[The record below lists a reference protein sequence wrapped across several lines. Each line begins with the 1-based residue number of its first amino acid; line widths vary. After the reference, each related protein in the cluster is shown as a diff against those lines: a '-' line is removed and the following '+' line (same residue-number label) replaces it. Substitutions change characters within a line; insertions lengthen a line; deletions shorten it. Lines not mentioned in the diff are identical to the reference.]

1 MRIFTLDWV
10 SAPDHRKDG
19 VCGETG
25 ILLYGLCD
33 EGTKHKKIIKGFSF
47 RFWVMLRSSSDM
59 PELSGMLKNVRN
71 IGICEDSSFG
81 SVEIERFRGKTQL
94 FARLS
99 STCATCL
106 HQAYSTL
113 RRTRWN
119 AETAIETFE
128 GSMSATTR
136 LLQVLQ
142 MRPHVW
148 VEVPMSETIRYT
160 DIFGCADEAT
170 PRALCAAA
178 FDIECLSDDCASF
191 PDAERPLDTMEQIG
205 LVLSYPFSSHE
216 GTSYMFTLKEITSP
230 NMIVVKCET
239 ERQMWEEFKSV
250 IDSKVHVLTSYN
262 GFAFDF
268 PYMITR
274 CELQNEDIFKKEFST
289 AAFGCQSF
297 TFVEFEGVAQID
309 MLVHLRKEKKLE
321 SYKLDDVAEQFL
333 GMKKHDVT
341 PQQIFSGLKH
351 GGSDERQRIAE
362 YCIQDCRLVIELMRK
377 FQVLESTL
385 AMCQVTACPI
395 KKIVVTGQQART
407 LDLLSQR
414 LYTQRL
420 LLPDRPLHAVGPD
433 DDTYTG
439 ATVLEAKAGLYTDP
453 VAGLDF
459 ASLYPS
465 IMIAKNLCV
474 STRHPDVPDDPDAF
488 HNVDGVYYRKQ
499 PMGVFPEV
507 LAYLWKTRKATRSL
521 MKGETNEDTISI
533 LNARQLS
540 YKLVMNSIYGTLGS
554 RFFPIESQ
562 SIAKGVT
569 WFGRQLLHDTQEM
582 IVKKYPEICEIV
594 YGDSVTGETPVATED
609 GPIAIADLAGRWQR
623 YRHIDPVQQR
633 LGRARNKQI
642 ALPAREVRV
651 RTSSGLQELQHLVRR
666 RHRGLM
672 YMVML
677 SDGTSMRM
685 TGDHAVWHN
694 HAWLAAKDLRVGMVL

>member
-25 ILLYGLCD
+25 ILLYGLCED
-33 EGTKHKKIIKGFSF
+33 GTKQKKIIKGFSF

-59 PELSGMLKNVRN
+59 QDLSGILKNVRN
-71 IGICEDSSFG
+71 ISICEDSAFG
-81 SVEIERFRGKTQL
+81 SVEIERFHGKRQV
-94 FARLS
+94 FARLTS
-99 STCATCL
+99 KCATCL
-106 HQAYSTL
+106 HMAYSTL

-119 AETAIETFE
+119 AEATIETFE
-128 GSMSATTR
+128 GSMSPTTR

-142 MRPHVW
+142 MSPHAW
-148 VEVPMSETIRYT
+148 VEVPMSEIIQHT
-160 DIFGCADEAT
+160 DIFKSADRAT
-170 PRALCAAA
+170 PRALCVAA

-191 PDAERPLDTMEQIG
+191 PDAEKPLDTMEQIG
-205 LVLSYPFSSHE
+205 LILSYPFSDRE
-216 GTSYMFTLKEITSP
+216 EASYMFTLKEVTSP
-230 NMIVVKCET
+230 GMIVVRCET
-239 ERQMWEEFKSV
+239 ERQMWEEFKAV
-250 IDSKVHVLTSYN
+250 VDSNVHVLTSYN
-262 GFAFDF
+262 GFAFDY

-274 CELQNEDIFKKEFST
+274 CGVQEGDVFRKTFST

-297 TFVEFEGVAQID
+297 TYVEFDGVAQID

-321 SYKLDDVAEQFL
+321 SYKLDNVAEQFL
-333 GMKKHDVT
+333 GMKKHDIT
-341 PQQIFSGLKH
+341 PRQIFGFLKH
-351 GGSDERQRIAE
+351 GSSDDRRRIAE
-362 YCIQDCRLVIELMRK
+362 YCIQDCMLVIRLIHK
-377 FQVLESTL
+377 FQVLESTF

-414 LYTQRL
+414 LYEQRI
-420 LLPDRPLHAVGPD
+420 LLPDRPFHVAEPAE
-433 DDTYTG
+433 DTYTG
-439 ATVLEAKAGLYTDP
+439 ATVLEAKSGLYTDP

-474 STRHPDVPDDPDAF
+474 STRHPGVPEDASAF
-488 HNVDGVYYRKQ
+488 HNVDGVYYRKE
-499 PMGVFPEV
+499 PMGIFPKV
-507 LAYLWKTRKATRSL
+507 LEYLWKTRKATRDL
-521 MKGETNEDTISI
+521 MKGETDEDTINT

-569 WFGRQLLHDTQEM
+569 WFGRQLLCDTQEM
-582 IVKKYPEICEIV
+582 IVAKYRDKCEIV
-594 YGDSVTGETPVATED
+594 YGDSVTGDTPVATEH
-609 GPIAIADLAGRWQR
+609 GPVAIAELAGRWQR

-633 LGRARNKQI
+633 MGRARRKQI
-642 ALPAREVRV
+642 AYPPHAVHV
-651 RTSSGLQELQHLVRR
+651 QTSSGLQELQHLVRR
-666 RHRGLM
+666 HHKGLM
-672 YMVML
+672 YMVRL

-694 HAWLAAKDLRVGMVL
+694 HAWMAAKDLRVGMVL